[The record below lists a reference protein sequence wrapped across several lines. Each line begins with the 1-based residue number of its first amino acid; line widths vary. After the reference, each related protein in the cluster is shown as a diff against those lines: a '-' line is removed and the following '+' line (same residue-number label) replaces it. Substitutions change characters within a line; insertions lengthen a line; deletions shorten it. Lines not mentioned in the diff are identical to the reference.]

1 MGCDL
6 DTQTFSRAY
15 RDHGGHGGLIY
26 FGVRV
31 ATPCL
36 LAKHISLCFIPGQT
50 RMPRKKAAA
59 KSKSAKAKK
68 KEPPPSEQ
76 QDEPMGDGTTP
87 SGGPAVEDLL
97 SQLPENRFE
106 LELEF
111 IQSLASPAYLHYL
124 ATSNFLTDPAFLAY
138 LKYLQY
144 WREPPYNRFLT
155 YPHCLTFLDLL
166 LTNETFRRELN
177 SVQFRNFLHEQ
188 QFYSWQYRSR
198 HLYGGGGNDNDD
210 GVKDSAAEVEEG
222 VAAAAA
228 VASK

>member
-1 MGCDL
+1 
-6 DTQTFSRAY
+6 
-15 RDHGGHGGLIY
+15 
-26 FGVRV
+26 
-31 ATPCL
+31 
-36 LAKHISLCFIPGQT
+36 
-50 RMPRKKAAA
+50 MPRKKAAA
-59 KSKSAKAKK
+59 KTKSAKAKK
-68 KEPPPSEQ
+68 NEPPPSEQ
-76 QDEPMGDGTTP
+76 QDEPMGDGNTP
-87 SGGPAVEDLL
+87 AGGPAVEDLL

-144 WREPPYNRFLT
+144 WRQPPYNRFLT

-198 HLYGGGGNDNDD
+198 HLYGGGGNDNDE
-210 GVKDSAAEVEEG
+210 GVKDSAAEVGEDE
-222 VAAAAA
+222 AAAA
-228 VASK
+228 VAPK